1 MSTPNP
7 LMPSMPGMGTGTPPS
22 VGAADLGTDPLAAL
36 QQTSQAEADLSQQ
49 QAGATAGVMQQIEA
63 QPTPQPDRG
72 VMAVAPLL
80 IGLAAVGGKAMG
92 LHAQVMLGAMNGMVS
107 GAMKG
112 DQMGFEDNL
121 KKYQLNQQK
130 LLTLYSL
137 QTQYYNEMMNAYK
150 GQADAE
156 LKAMTLARELSND
169 QWNKQ
174 WKTTQQQ
181 MQGQMD
187 QMRAWYMQQDLAE
200 KVKQNDIS
208 DQIRLLTLQMKQMQ
222 QKAQQQQQTQ
232 ATQQAINLGAQ
243 QYLKTGQL
251 PSMGWGQQGA
261 STRIAILNRAAEI
274 ASEQSGGSA
283 GAVAGQSRYK
293 AMAHELDQVQKMG
306 GMIETWEQSA
316 NLQAQIVLSDSNAVA
331 RTSSPAINKAILA
344 YLTTGAGDPDA
355 TKLENAVAVFSA
367 EYAKVMS
374 GQTGGQGVT
383 DAARSEAQKITS
395 AAMSGQSLQKV
406 IEQEQLSMRNR
417 AGTFNSMEDS
427 IQKQMSQVN
436 AGHPSNP
443 TYKSLA
449 DVQAAYKSGTISYE
463 DATKI
468 AKANGWIQ

>member
-7 LMPSMPGMGTGTPPS
+7 VPQPTDPS
-22 VGAADLGTDPLAAL
+22 VGAANLGSDPFAAL
-36 QQTSQAEADLSQQ
+36 QQTSQAEANLSQQ
-49 QAGATAGVMQQIEA
+49 QAANTANTMQQIEA

-130 LLTLYSL
+130 LMTLYDL

-156 LKAMTLARELSND
+156 LKAITLARELSND

-187 QMRAWYMQQDLAE
+187 QMRAWYMQKDLAE
-200 KVKQNDIS
+200 KIKQNDIS
-208 DQIRLLTLQMKQMQ
+208 DQIRMLSLQMKQMQ
-222 QKAQQQQQTQ
+222 QKAAQQQQAQLD
-232 ATQQAINLGAQ
+232 QQAIEAGAQ
-243 QYLKTGQL
+243 QYVKTGQL
-251 PSMGWGQQGA
+251 PALGWGQSATSARVQM
-261 STRIAILNRAAEI
+261 LNRAGEIMAE
-274 ASEQSGGSA
+274 QTGGA
-283 GAVAGQSRYK
+283 PGAIAGQAKYK
-293 AMAHELDQVQKMG
+293 AMAQELSQVQKMG

-316 NLQAQIVLSDSNAVA
+316 NLQSQIVLADSSAVA

-367 EYAKVMS
+367 EYAKVMT

-383 DAARSEAQKITS
+383 DAARGEAQKITS

-417 AGTFNSMEDS
+417 AASFTQQEDA

-436 AGHPSNP
+436 SGPPDSPH
-443 TYKSLA
+443 YKSLA
-449 DVQAAYKSGTISYE
+449 DVQAAYKSGAISYQ
-463 DATKI
+463 DAVQISKV
-468 AKANGWIQ
+468 NGWIQ